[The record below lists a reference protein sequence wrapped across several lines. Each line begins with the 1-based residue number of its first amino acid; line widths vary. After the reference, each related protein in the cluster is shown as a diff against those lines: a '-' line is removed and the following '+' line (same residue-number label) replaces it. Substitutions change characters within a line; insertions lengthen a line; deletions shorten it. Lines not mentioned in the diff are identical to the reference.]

1 MTAAVM
7 YLRQSLDRRGD
18 SAAVVRQRAACE
30 SLAAAKGLEVARVY
44 VDNDRSATRG
54 DRPEFERLVSDVAAG
69 TVGTVIVFHLDRLTR
84 SVRDLTRV
92 IEAGREH
99 RLNIASV
106 HGVGIDLGDPTGVA
120 VATILTAVAAME
132 VQHKGVRQRAANRQ
146 RAERGGAFWTR
157 RPFGYDRE
165 DGRVFVVEREA
176 EAIREGARMILE
188 DGATLSAVVRAWD
201 AAGLRTTGK
210 NRTTGEP
217 GRWSVTKLRSLM
229 LNPRYAGRRI
239 YNGEDVGPG
248 DWPPILDRDTFSDVE
263 RKLRDPRRRTAPDD
277 LAARYLL
284 SGILRCGKCGAKM
297 FAAPTTYKGRKRMT
311 YRCQGGYCLGRGMED
326 VDAVVTAVVVG
337 RLAAPDALDLFTKG
351 EDVAAL
357 DARAADLRARRDT
370 LAALL
375 ADGLMSPQAVREAAG
390 KLGRE
395 LAEVEAARG
404 RAVGDG
410 PVADLVAAPD
420 VGAAWEA
427 LPLDV
432 QRRVVRTL
440 MDVRLLPAGKGVRFS
455 PEHVQIDWK
464 GSRGDV

>member
-18 SAAVVRQRAACE
+18 SAAVDRQRAACE
-30 SLAAAKGLEVARVY
+30 SLAAAKGLDVARVY

-54 DRPEFERLVSDVAAG
+54 ERPEFERLVSDVAAG

-92 IEAGREH
+92 IEAGQPH

-165 DGRVFVVEREA
+165 GGRVFVVEREA
-176 EAIREGARMILE
+176 AAIREGVRMILE
-188 DGATLSAVVRAWD
+188 DGATLAAVVRAWD
-201 AAGLRTTGK
+201 AEGLRTTGK

-217 GRWSVTKLRSLM
+217 GRWTVTKLRSLM
-229 LNPRYAGRRI
+229 LNPRYAGRRM

-248 DWPPILDRDTFSDVE
+248 DWPPILDRETFDALEVT
-263 RKLRDPRRRTAPDD
+263 LRDPRRRTAPDD
-277 LAARYLL
+277 LNARYLL

-297 FAAPTTYKGRKRMT
+297 FAAPTTYRGRQRMT
-311 YRCQGGYCLGRGMED
+311 YRCQGGYCMGRGMDD
-326 VDAVVTAVVVG
+326 VDAVVVAAVVA
-337 RLAAPDALDLFTKG
+337 RLSAPDAREVFTAG
-351 EDVAAL
+351 EDVSAL
-357 DARAADLRARRDT
+357 DARAAELRGRRDA

-375 ADGLMSPQAVREAAG
+375 ADGLMSPGAVREAAG
-390 KLGRE
+390 KIGRE
-395 LAEVEAARG
+395 LDDVEAERG
-404 RAVGDG
+404 RRAGTGPAAAV
-410 PVADLVAAPD
+410 
-420 VGAAWEA
+420 VGADDVAGAWGA
-427 LPLDV
+427 LPLEA
-432 QRRVVRTL
+432 RRRIVRAL
-440 MDVRLLPAGKGVRFS
+440 MRVTILPAGKGVRFS
-455 PEHVQIDWK
+455 PEHVRIEWN
-464 GSRGDV
+464 GAAA